1 MKSPF
6 STPNAKTNRLSLLV
20 TTALI
25 AGFGAAPMA
34 YGQDSSDDTS
44 ADDGDIVVTTGIR
57 QALKEAR
64 DLKRDADTAVD
75 SITASDVSTL
85 PDLSVAEALS
95 RIPGVVAQQF
105 DLSDNNGGD
114 FPSPEGG
121 NNLIRGLSFVRSEFN
136 GREVF
141 SANQGR
147 ALDFGTVPPELIGS
161 VNVFKNNTADMIE
174 GGIGGTIDLRTLEP
188 FDRPDRFGTV
198 TLDGTY
204 TDFRDEISPDATI
217 TVGDRWD
224 TANGEFGLL
233 GSVAHSE
240 LKSRID
246 NYQIGQVIPVT
257 SFLNNDNPPEGALA
271 VPAGVQLRENN
282 IDRERQSYYVAGQYQ
297 NNADTFKATAKYFR
311 IDNKQERDERT
322 LEWFA
327 TGGTFFEG
335 VTSVVGDFTSGD
347 FSSDGLNVCSSN
359 VPAFERRDACQATLP
374 ANGIFESGVVT
385 NNIRGWTGA
394 QGAEWQTT
402 AIDRDVDTRT
412 EDISLN
418 VEWSPAER
426 WYVNMDVHKTNSKT
440 DFSQLWGVN
449 VFFADLQFNPGN
461 LDSPE
466 IQINVPENSSPVRR
480 LANGT
485 QLGWGA
491 EPFLPTDL
499 SDPGSTFALAVADEF
514 QINEGTANAFRA
526 DVHHEFEGDGWFD
539 GIQFGARFSEREQ
552 TNRATG
558 LNWAAISP
566 PWQGADGLP
575 QGYLPLSETAI
586 PQEAV
591 DFQDFFGGGIFTG
604 ENSTVFFTGR
614 EFLENY
620 DLAVQT
626 INNDRNITNAAG
638 GTTSAWLP
646 LRNTDGTF
654 RLLPENTVGED
665 VTALYARA
673 DFGNEFENGMS
684 LEGNIGLRYTKA
696 KISGAGE
703 ISYNEIIDN
712 DPDPDNP
719 DAGFFNPETEAFL
732 AQPDELF
739 SGQFNEQEH
748 WLPSFNAKLNL
759 NEDSLIRLAASKNIT
774 RPRIDQLNPGQN
786 FGVPFTFIV
795 EREVDPA
802 TGEPLPGEGVIA
814 DVVPVQ
820 VSVSGGNP
828 QLQPIESW
836 NFDLSYEHYFG
847 DENYF
852 AVTGFYKD
860 ISKNI
865 ISDAVTLGQTTLDDE
880 ILNIILTSDQNQD
893 EAEFLGVEL
902 SYQHFFDELPGLL
915 SNLGIQANYTY
926 IDASTN
932 AQPLN
937 FDSPNF
943 NTGVGDGVNDANI
956 VDSDGNGEAD
966 SDGRIYRYGLSE
978 FLGTSENTANIV
990 GIYQDEQFEFRLAYN
1005 YRSEYLTSYSDFVT
1019 ANPLIV
1025 KGRGTIDGSAKYDIT
1040 DDLQLRLQVSDILGT
1055 NTVLDQQI
1063 DLSGQ
1068 RYRRAEIKGDRRIKF
1083 GLRYNFW

>member
-1 MKSPF
+1 MKSD
-6 STPNAKTNRLSLLV
+6 SNTPLDRLNKLALLG
-20 TTALI
+20 TTALV
-25 AGFGAAPMA
+25 ASFGAISTA
-34 YGQDSSDDTS
+34 YAQDTTTAVVDEDE
-44 ADDGDIVVTTGIR
+44 IVTTGIR

-147 ALDFGTVPPELIGS
+147 ALDFGTVPPELIGA
-161 VNVFKNNTADMIE
+161 VNVYKNNTADLIE
-174 GGIGGTIDLRTLEP
+174 GGIGGTIDLRTVEP
-188 FDRPDRFGTV
+188 FDRPDGFATV

-204 TDFRDEISPDATI
+204 TDFREEVTPDATA
-217 TVGDRWD
+217 TVSHRWD
-224 TANGEFGLL
+224 GTRGEFGLL
-233 GSVAHSE
+233 GSFAHSE

-246 NYQIGQVIPVT
+246 NYQIGQLIPVT
-257 SFLNNDNPPEGALA
+257 SFLENDNPPSEALA
-271 VPAGVQLRENN
+271 VPGGVQLRENN
-282 IDRERQSYYVAGQYQ
+282 IDRERQSYYVAGQWK
-297 NNADTFKATAKYFR
+297 NNEDTFKATAKYFR
-311 IDNKQERDERT
+311 IDNLQERDERT

-335 VTSVVGDFTSGD
+335 VTSVVGDFESGE
-347 FSSDGLNVCSSN
+347 FSSEGLNICSSN

-402 AIDRDVDTRT
+402 AIDRDVDTT
-412 EDISLN
+412 TQDISLN
-418 VEWSPAER
+418 VEWRPSDR
-426 WYVNMDVHKTNSKT
+426 WYVNADWHNTKSET

-466 IQINVPENSSPVRR
+466 IAINVPENSSPVRR
-480 LANGT
+480 LADGT
-485 QLGWGA
+485 QRGWGA
-491 EPFLPTDL
+491 APFLPTDL
-499 SDPGSTFALAVADEF
+499 SDPASTFALAVADEF
-514 QINEGTANAFRA
+514 QINDGNANAFRA
-526 DVHHEFEGDGWFD
+526 DARYEFDDDGWFD
-539 GIQFGARFSEREQ
+539 AIQFGARFSEREQ
-552 TNRATG
+552 TNRASG

-566 PWQGADGLP
+566 PWQGATGLP
-575 QGYLPLSETAI
+575 QGYLPLSETQI

-591 DFQDFFGGGIFTG
+591 DFSGFFGGGIFTG
-604 ENSTVFFTGR
+604 ANSTVFFTGR

-620 DLAVQT
+620 DQAVQT
-626 INNDRNITNAAG
+626 VFSDPNIVSSVDG
-638 GTTSAWLP
+638 STTSQWIP
-646 LRNTDGTF
+646 LRRNGVF
-654 RLLPENTVGED
+654 RDDAITENSVGED
-665 VTALYARA
+665 VTAIYARA
-673 DFGNEFENGMS
+673 DFGNEFDNGMS

-696 KISGAGE
+696 KISGVGTIAF
-703 ISYNEIIDN
+703 NEILRE
-712 DPDPDNP
+712 PDGSVPES
-719 DAGFFNPETEAFL
+719 AQFNPETDRFL
-732 AQPDELF
+732 MQEDQIVE
-739 SGQFNEQEH
+739 GQFNEQEH

-759 NEDSLIRLAASKNIT
+759 NDQSLIRLAASKNIT

-786 FGVPFTFIV
+786 FSVPFTFIV
-795 EREVDPA
+795 DPVIDPN
-802 TGEPLPGEGVIA
+802 TGEEVPGETTIA

-820 VSVSGGNP
+820 VSVFGGNP
-828 QLQPIESW
+828 NLQPIESY
-836 NFDLSYEHYFG
+836 NFDLSFEHYFG
-847 DENYF
+847 DENFF

-865 ISDAVTLGQTTLDDE
+865 FTDAVTLGQQTLDDE
-880 ILNIILTSDQNQD
+880 VLNIILTSDQNLD
-893 EAEFLGVEL
+893 KAEFLGVEL
-902 SYQHFFDELPGLL
+902 SYQHFFDELPGIW
-915 SNLGIQANYTY
+915 SNFGLQANYTY

-932 AQPLN
+932 ANPVN

-943 NTGVGDGVNDANI
+943 NTGVGDGVDDANI
-956 VDSDGNGEAD
+956 VDADGNGEAD
-966 SDGRIYRYGLSE
+966 SDGRIFRYGVSD

-990 GIYQDEQFEFRLAYN
+990 GIYQDEQFELRLAYN
-1005 YRSEYLTSYSDFVT
+1005 YRSEFVTSYSDFVT
-1019 ANPLIV
+1019 ANPLFV
-1025 KGRGTIDGSAKYDIT
+1025 QGRGQLDGSVKYDVT
-1040 DDLQLRLQVSDILGT
+1040 DALQLRLQVSDILGT
-1055 NTVLDQQI
+1055 NTVIDQQV
-1063 DLSGQ
+1063 DLAGQ
-1068 RYRRAEIKGDRRIKF
+1068 TFRRAEIKGDRRVKF